1 MATGAKLRWWRRASA
16 AVLAAATVAIPL
28 ASAAPAS
35 GDTYCVGVAGC
46 DLTHTFGHLQGALT
60 ASSSNAVLL
69 DTVRIGPVTLE
80 DGPFISS
87 SPVDIVGAGV
97 GQTVLT
103 NPPGTTQPVLSLTGQ
118 GNETVSDLSI
128 RLAPSTGSFVPEGL
142 VIYGG
147 VAGRGIAERLDISA
161 PGPLNVLAL
170 GAFVGLGATLRDST
184 VAVAPTDGSVA
195 VSANGGA
202 TIERSTLVGTVGVV
216 TGGNG
221 TPPPHPTNFARYLD
235 ITARE
240 PAVAEGSKL
249 VLESSLLR
257 SHGPFSTG
265 LLARGRE
272 GPNESATLEATN
284 VTVLGDGSAGGVG
297 IRVQAVRNEVPRHGD
312 ATVIL
317 RNSLLANFATPISRS
332 GESAALGF
340 NAGSGLVTISHSS
353 FDQTIPPLAE
363 GPGSVTADDDLGAVD
378 PRFLGPGDF
387 HLADDSPLIDAGE
400 AVAAPET
407 DLDGA
412 PRALDGNGDGSSLPD
427 IGAFEH
433 ATVVGPAPPGTGAG
447 SPDAADTTAPQ
458 LTRVS
463 VGHRRFRVAT
473 GHATTR
479 AGKVPAGTT
488 FRFSLSEPAAVAVGF
503 ERSAR
508 GRRAGGKCAKPTVAD
523 RKGEP
528 CRRWLV
534 LKRGLAPVALAA
546 GAQSI
551 GFSGRLGGR
560 PLAPGNYR
568 ATLRAID
575 PVGNVS
581 SSPSLRFQIVP

>member
-1 MATGAKLRWWRRASA
+1 MAAGAKLRWWRRASA
-16 AVLAAATVAIPL
+16 AALAAATVAIPL

-35 GDTYCVGVAGC
+35 GDTYCVGIAGC

-103 NPPGTTQPVLSLTGQ
+103 NPPGTTQPVLSLTGE

-161 PGPLNVLAL
+161 PGPLNTIGL
-170 GAFVGLGATLRDST
+170 GAFAGLGATLRDST
-184 VAVAPTDGSVA
+184 VAVAPTDGSIAVA
-195 VSANGGA
+195 ANEGA
-202 TIERSTLVGTVGVV
+202 TVERATLVGTIGLVAGS
-216 TGGNG
+216 GA
-221 TPPPHPTNFARYLD
+221 PPPHPTSLGRYLD

-240 PAVAEGSKL
+240 PVAAEGTTLK
-249 VLESSLLR
+249 VESSLLR

-265 LLARGRE
+265 LLARGS
-272 GPNESATLEATN
+272 GGLNESATLEATN
-284 VTVLGDGSAGGVG
+284 VTVLGDGTSGGVG
-297 IRVQAVRNEVPRHGD
+297 IRVQGVRNEVPRHGD

-332 GESAALGF
+332 GESAAPGF
-340 NAGSGLVTISHSS
+340 NAGLGLVTISHSS
-353 FDQTIPPLAE
+353 YDQTIPPLAE
-363 GPGSVTADDDLGAVD
+363 GPGSVSAGEDLGAVD

-400 AVAAPET
+400 AVPAPSA

-412 PRALDGNGDGSSLPD
+412 PRALDGNGDGSALPD

-433 ATVVGPAPPGTGAG
+433 ATVVGPAPPGAGAG
-447 SPDAADTTAPQ
+447 APPAADRDSTAPR
-458 LTRVS
+458 LSGVS
-463 VGHRRFRVAT
+463 LSHRRFRVAA
-473 GHATTR
+473 GHA
-479 AGKVPAGTT
+479 AASGSKVPAGTA
-488 FRFSLSEPAAVAVGF
+488 FRFTLSEPAAVGVRF
-503 ERSAR
+503 ERAAR
-508 GRRAGGKCAKPTVAD
+508 SGRAGCANAAAD
-523 RKGEP
+523 DAAPRH
-528 CRRWLV
+528 CIRWIAV
-534 LKRGLAPVALAA
+534 KRSLAA
-546 GAQSI
+546 ANFTAGPGTISFDGRVGLRPLHLGRYRARLLATDAAGNVGVGRTI
-551 GFSGRLGGR
+551 GFR
-560 PLAPGNYR
+560 
-568 ATLRAID
+568 
-575 PVGNVS
+575 
-581 SSPSLRFQIVP
+581 IVAR